1 MSDDQLKEKTMSNKI
16 TMVISINSDTVSR
29 FLFDDYINACADAN
43 LMIRYEP
50 YTSDMYAELNEK
62 ALDIEKQEAL
72 ASLEEEILN
81 NISCVGGNCED

>member
-1 MSDDQLKEKTMSNKI
+1 MSNKI

-29 FLFDDYINACADAN
+29 FLFDDYISACADAS

-62 ALDIEKQEAL
+62 ALDIERQQAL
-72 ASLEEEILN
+72 TELENEILN
-81 NISCVGGNCED
+81 NTCINGTCED

>member
-1 MSDDQLKEKTMSNKI
+1 MSNKI

-29 FLFDDYINACADAN
+29 FLFDDYISACADAG

-62 ALDIEKQEAL
+62 ALDIERQDAL
-72 ASLEEEILN
+72 ASLENEILN
-81 NISCVGGNCED
+81 NTCINGTCED